1 MRPPPWRRLGPA
13 VGLVLALAVLA
24 ALPSSAEEPALALAE
39 PLDLSG
45 PWRFRTGDDPSWAA
59 PSHDD
64 TSWATLRVPGDWG
77 RQGHEGY
84 AGVAWYRLAVP
95 LPEAARR
102 GELPLSVAIGRVH
115 SAYELYA
122 GGRLIGAVG
131 RFPPHPE
138 TRYDRE
144 VAWPLPASAVAAD
157 GNVLLALRVWR
168 GDQFSRAWQGGPYEG
183 SFLLGEAGQVARRLL
198 RGRTAPLV
206 LAVLYVLVG
215 LYHVHLYRRR
225 RALVEYLWYGLLA
238 VFIGAYAFL
247 VSPWKHE
254 LALPW
259 LVVKRL
265 EYAVLE
271 VLPALCLQSVWTL
284 LGVRPGRL
292 LRAYQ
297 ASFVG
302 LGLAALA
309 APTLRLL
316 FLTLDTW
323 RVWMLP
329 CAVGLAALVAVKAW
343 RGHAE
348 ARTVM
353 GGVAAFTLA
362 TLNDAAVDL
371 RFLHTPRL
379 VTFGFAIFIASMA
392 WSLANRFTRV
402 FRELE
407 EKTLALE
414 RAQADLLRTGKLSA
428 IGGMAAGLVHDLRN
442 PVGAIHTYATL
453 IAEQSTP
460 EQARMLRRI
469 LDETTRSVDM
479 MEDVLAFARGHVSVA
494 PRAVEVGPWFSELAA
509 YLERELELSMVE
521 VGLSGD
527 LQGVARFDPGRLRRV
542 LCNLAWNA
550 RDALPDGGHFQ
561 IDVQRLAGRLR
572 VTCTDDGPGVP
583 PEIVPRLFQEFAT
596 HGKANGTGLGLAL
609 SRAIVAEHG
618 GTLGY
623 EPGAGGGARFVLEL
637 PQEPEVTV
645 RTEEEPV
652 GGGRPPAPEA
662 APGRSA

>member
-1 MRPPPWRRLGPA
+1 
-13 VGLVLALAVLA
+13 
-24 ALPSSAEEPALALAE
+24 
-39 PLDLSG
+39 
-45 PWRFRTGDDPSWAA
+45 
-59 PSHDD
+59 
-64 TSWATLRVPGDWG
+64 
-77 RQGHEGY
+77 
-84 AGVAWYRLAVP
+84 
-95 LPEAARR
+95 
-102 GELPLSVAIGRVH
+102 VH

-131 RFPPHPE
+131 RFPPHPG

-144 VAWPLPASAVAAD
+144 EAWPLPASAVGAD
-157 GNVLLALRVWR
+157 GRVLLALRVWR
-168 GDQFSRAWQGGPYEG
+168 GAEFSRPWQGGPYEG
-183 SFLLGEAGQVARRLL
+183 AFLLGEAGQVARHTL
-198 RGRTAPLV
+198 RGRMAPLV

-225 RALVEYLWYGLLA
+225 RSLVEYLWYGLLA

-254 LALPW
+254 LPLPW
-259 LVVKRL
+259 MVVKRL

-297 ASFVG
+297 ASFPLLAV
-302 LGLAALA
+302 AALL
-309 APTLRLL
+309 APDLRLL
-316 FLTLDTW
+316 FVTLDTW

-379 VTFGFAIFIASMA
+379 VTYGFAIFIASMA

-407 EKTLALE
+407 EKTLALQ
-414 RAQADLLRTGKLSA
+414 RAQADLLRTEKLSA

-494 PRAVEVGPWFSELAA
+494 PRPVDVGGWFSELSA
-509 YLERELELSMVE
+509 YLVRELEMSMIEVE
-521 VGLSGD
+521 LSGD
-527 LQGVARFDPGRLRRV
+527 LQGLARFDPGRLRRV

-550 RDALPDGGHFQ
+550 RDAQPEGGRFRIEVRRLP
-561 IDVQRLAGRLR
+561 GRLR

-583 PEIVPRLFQEFAT
+583 PEILPRLFQEFAT
-596 HGKANGTGLGLAL
+596 YGKANGTGLGLAL
-609 SRAIVAEHG
+609 SHAIVAEHG
-618 GTLGY
+618 GTLRY
-623 EPGAGGGARFVLEL
+623 EPGPGSGARFVLEL
-637 PQEPEVTV
+637 PQEAEAPARAEGAG
-645 RTEEEPV
+645 EGAP
-652 GGGRPPAPEA
+652 PPAHAA